1 MTDPTL
7 TTRRLYT
14 ILYYT
19 ILYYNTLYYI
29 ILYDVLHYTILYHV
43 IIPYYTIL
51 YYVIPPYTLY
61 YTTSLGNRARRPS
74 HCRTLSAQAIQ
85 EMTDLPAESQH
96 IKTSKPNLSAGPCW
110 VGFTGHMEDHYGCSG
125 GVVRGT

>member
-43 IIPYYTIL
+43 TIPYYTIL
-51 YYVIPPYTLY
+51 YYVIPHYTLY
-61 YTTSLGNRARRPS
+61 YTTSLGNRARRPN

-85 EMTDLPAESQH
+85 EMTDLPAESHH
-96 IKTSKPNLSAGPCW
+96 IKDLQTELVRRPLLGW
-110 VGFTGHMEDHYGCSG
+110 IHWTQG
-125 GVVRGT
+125 GSLWL